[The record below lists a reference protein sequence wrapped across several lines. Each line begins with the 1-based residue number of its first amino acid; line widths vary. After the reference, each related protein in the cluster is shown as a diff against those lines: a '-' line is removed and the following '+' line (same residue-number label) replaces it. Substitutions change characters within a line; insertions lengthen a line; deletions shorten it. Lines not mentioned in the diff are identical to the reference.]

1 MTCNGRPGTGVCCPS
16 AAGKMRRF
24 PNRNARF
31 GRPENKIKTMRTQ
44 KALASLI
51 ACAIFALGTAT
62 AVQAA
67 EKSDKKADATG
78 TWTWTMQPR
87 GGQGGDAPQPRKITL
102 KLKAEGEKLTGS
114 VTSPFGRRGGQG
126 GDAQQPTP
134 TEISDGKVK
143 GDEVSFSVVR
153 EFNGNKFTQKY
164 SGKLDGDTIKGK
176 IAFERNGEAQSRDW
190 EAKREKEAK

>member
-1 MTCNGRPGTGVCCPS
+1 
-16 AAGKMRRF
+16 
-24 PNRNARF
+24 
-31 GRPENKIKTMRTQ
+31 MRTN

-51 ACAIFALGTAT
+51 TCAIFALGTVT

-87 GGQGGDAPQPRKITL
+87 GGQGGGQGGNAQQTPRKVTL
-102 KLKAEGEKLTGS
+102 KLKVDGEKLTGNI
-114 VTSPFGRRGGQG
+114 TSPFGRRGGQG
-126 GDAQQPTP
+126 GDGQQPPP

-153 EFNGNKFTQKY
+153 EFNGNKFIQKY

-176 IAFERNGEAQSRDW
+176 IDFERNGEAQSRDW
-190 EAKREKEAK
+190 KADREKEAK